1 MVFIDKIVILV
12 QFLIGNPFVFFNICG
27 GTAGLCTVCAVL
39 GTVAAAGIGQNMD
52 ADVISFIFS
61 PEFFSTGDQIIQ
73 LIREGDGRDG
83 RKLFDFIMVTKY
95 LERIGD
101 HATNI
106 AEWVEFAITGVH
118 KDSAVMH

>member
-73 LIREGDGRDG
+73 LWPVCESVSG
-83 RKLFDFIMVTKY
+83 KT
-95 LERIGD
+95 
-101 HATNI
+101 
-106 AEWVEFAITGVH
+106 
-118 KDSAVMH
+118 DSKQACKVQ

>member
-12 QFLIGNPFVFFNICG
+12 QFLIGNPFVFFKICG
-27 GTAGLCTVCAVL
+27 GTSGVCTVCAVL

-73 LIREGDGRDG
+73 LIVRS
-83 RKLFDFIMVTKY
+83 V
-95 LERIGD
+95 
-101 HATNI
+101 
-106 AEWVEFAITGVH
+106 
-118 KDSAVMH
+118 